1 MKTTHIAYLRFAF
14 GAALLFGTAR
24 ANAEEITPPQQTC
37 AKELVT
43 LGDQWD
49 AIGLPSPGKPAQG
62 RVYGAAGHTHTG
74 GEVDFMRQQLGK
86 AARSCKAGEE
96 HEAMLRMDAVRAI
109 MKFAEIAHPA
119 SHHYVVPRS

>member
-1 MKTTHIAYLRFAF
+1 MQSVHSTCFHIAL
-14 GAALLFGTAR
+14 GAAILLGAAP
-24 ANAEEITPPQQTC
+24 ANAVEATPQQQTC
-37 AKELVT
+37 AQELIV
-43 LGDQWD
+43 LGGQWD
-49 AIGLPSPGKPAQG
+49 AIGLPAPGKPAQG

-74 GEVDFMRQQLGK
+74 GEVSFMRQQLGK

-119 SHHYVVPRS
+119 SHRYTAPRT